1 MSTPII
7 EWSKE
12 MDQLKAHVLDDPSMG
27 ILSKRGDDIKAIDAV
42 TQQCRR
48 FRLKPHTPMSILD
61 MLYVGPSLYLSTSD
75 RQAIATVLTSLPPE
89 VCLNLRGIALVASL
103 GDTDGLLAQYGN
115 QFSLPEQLFTRDQT
129 QLADNCLGITWPQ
142 QSVVII
148 NVKAIR
154 DLSEVLCPTDTLQQS
169 IQSAMMFWLTLLH
182 ELREGQLY
190 FTPYPLP
197 WLPASERTT
206 DAVNKW
212 TQQTYS
218 RFRVQ
223 YIISD

>member
-1 MSTPII
+1 MSTPVI
-7 EWSKE
+7 EWNKE
-12 MDQLKAHVLDDPSMG
+12 MAELKAHLLGDPSMG

-42 TQQCRR
+42 TKQCRR
-48 FRLKPHTPMSILD
+48 FRLKPHTAASILD
-61 MLYVGPSLYLSTSD
+61 MLYIGPSLYLTDSD
-75 RQAIATVLTSLPPE
+75 KQAIANVITSLPPE

-103 GDTDGLLAQYGN
+103 EDTDDLLAQYGN
-115 QFSLPEQLFTRDQT
+115 QFSLPAQLFTHDQT
-129 QLADNCLGITWPQ
+129 QLADNCMGITWPQ

-148 NVKAIR
+148 NVRAIR
-154 DLSEVLCPTDTLQQS
+154 NLAEVLCPTDTLQQS

-206 DAVNKW
+206 DAVNTW

-218 RFRVQ
+218 QFRIR